1 VQRLLSRPQ
10 RLIAERL
17 IFQGFPTRTNAI
29 IQSVLQAKAGSGIGR
44 IADISHEVCQ
54 NVAAANK
61 GERDDRAQRQ
71 TVGPIRKTKRKVE
84 EKIDVLAQSIAY
96 LAEAI
101 QNIEAEIE
109 TIKRSLG

>member
-1 VQRLLSRPQ
+1 
-10 RLIAERL
+10 
-17 IFQGFPTRTNAI
+17 
-29 IQSVLQAKAGSGIGR
+29 
-44 IADISHEVCQ
+44 
-54 NVAAANK
+54 
-61 GERDDRAQRQ
+61 
-71 TVGPIRKTKRKVE
+71 VGPIRKTKRKVE

>member
-1 VQRLLSRPQ
+1 MT
-10 RLIAERL
+10 AH
-17 IFQGFPTRTNAI
+17 NAKQWA
-29 IQSVLQAKAGSGIGR
+29 QSV
-44 IADISHEVCQ
+44 
-54 NVAAANK
+54 
-61 GERDDRAQRQ
+61 
-71 TVGPIRKTKRKVE
+71 KTKRKVE